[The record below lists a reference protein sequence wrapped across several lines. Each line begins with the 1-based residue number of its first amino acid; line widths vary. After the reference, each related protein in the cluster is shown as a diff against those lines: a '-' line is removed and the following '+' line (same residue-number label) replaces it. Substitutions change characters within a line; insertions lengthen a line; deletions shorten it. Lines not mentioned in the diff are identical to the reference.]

1 MKQQR
6 APSHDSPPVLDAAA
20 APRGAVK
27 SAVRVLSI
35 LETFDDVRRPMR
47 VGEIA
52 ARLDYP
58 QSSTSY
64 LLRDLVELG
73 YLDYDP
79 VPRTY
84 LPTPRVA
91 LLGTWTASNT
101 VSAGPLV
108 RLSRQASLETRRTVT
123 LAVRNGIYA
132 RYIHVQEPG
141 DDPPLHVPIGTRRL
155 LAWSASG
162 FAILTDEREERI
174 WSLVQRT
181 NVEVRTDSPPL
192 VAATVLAHVRRCSSQ
207 GWFFSDGMV
216 TAGHGHVAML
226 LPPAMTDGRT
236 VAIGV
241 AGRSAG
247 LRHDVA
253 EIVGTLHRLIETA
266 EREMEGERG

>member
-1 MKQQR
+1 MKPR
-6 APSHDSPPVLDAAA
+6 VAPSHESPPVVDAAA
-20 APRGAVK
+20 APRSSVK

-35 LETFDDVRRPMR
+35 LETFDDVCRPMR

-52 ARLDYP
+52 TRLAYP

-79 VPRTY
+79 ACHTY
-84 LPTPRVA
+84 MPTPRVA
-91 LLGTWTASNT
+91 LLGTWAASNT

-108 RLSRQASLETRRTVT
+108 RLAQQVSLRTRRTIT

-162 FAILTDEREERI
+162 FAILTAECEERI

-181 NVEVRTDSPPL
+181 NAEVRMGDSRL
-192 VAATVLAHVRRCSSQ
+192 NAAAVLAHVRRCSSQ
-207 GWFFSDGMV
+207 GFFFSDGMV
-216 TAGHGHVAML
+216 TAGNGHIAML
-226 LPPAMTDGRT
+226 LPPLMTDGRT

-247 LRHDVA
+247 LRHGLA
-253 EIVGTLHRLIETA
+253 EVVGVLRRLIEIA
-266 EREMEGERG
+266 EREMVGDSE

>member
-1 MKQQR
+1 MKQPT
-6 APSHDSPPVLDAAA
+6 APSHESPTVLDAVA
-20 APRGAVK
+20 APRSSVK

-35 LETFDDVRRPMR
+35 LEAFDDVRRPMR

-73 YLDYDP
+73 YLDCDP
-79 VPRTY
+79 ASRTY
-84 LPTPRVA
+84 TPTPRVA
-91 LLGTWTASNT
+91 LLGSWSASNT

-108 RLSRQASLETRRTVT
+108 RLARQAALQTRRTIT

-132 RYIHVQEPG
+132 RYIYVQEPG

-181 NVEVRTDSPPL
+181 NAEVRTDGPPL
-192 VAATVLAHVRRCSSQ
+192 NAATVLAHVRRCGSQ

-216 TAGHGHVAML
+216 TAGNGHVAML
-226 LPPAMTDGRT
+226 LPPSMTDGRT

-247 LRHDVA
+247 LRHGLA
-253 EIVGTLHRLIETA
+253 EVVGTLRRLIETA
-266 EREMEGERG
+266 ERQMVGESE

>member
-1 MKQQR
+1 MKPVV

-20 APRGAVK
+20 APRGTVK

-47 VGEIA
+47 AGEIA

-64 LLRDLVELG
+64 LLRDLVDLG

-79 VPRTY
+79 VARTY
-84 LPTPRVA
+84 IPTPRVA

-108 RLSRQASLETRRTVT
+108 RLARQAALETRRTIT
-123 LAVRNGIYA
+123 LAVRNGIHA
-132 RYIHVQEPG
+132 CYIHVQEPG

-162 FAILTDEREERI
+162 FAILTAEREERI
-174 WSLVQRT
+174 RPLVQRT
-181 NVEVRTDSPPL
+181 NAEARMADPPL
-192 VAATVLAHVRRCSSQ
+192 NAATVLAHVRRCRGQ

-216 TAGHGHVAML
+216 TPGHGHVAML
-226 LPPAMTDGRT
+226 LPPSMTDGRT

-241 AGRSAG
+241 AGRGAG
-247 LRHDVA
+247 LRHGLV
-253 EIVGTLHRLIETA
+253 EVVGTLRRLIETV
-266 EREMEGERG
+266 ECEMKGDSA